1 MAFAYDS
8 VTAISRDNFVKRLT
22 DNIFKENPSWEE
34 LEKRKDFEDGGPN
47 IIEPIIYATG
57 TSESYSGYDVLD
69 TTAEEEF
76 TAASFQRRFYH
87 RAVVISREDELKNS
101 GSNQQV
107 ISLVQAKWKNAE
119 ISLRDKFGTDLYV
132 DGGGTAIDGLADV
145 VSATSTYGGIAVA
158 DFAGWAASVGTIVG
172 NYGLSDISDKIED
185 LTIGTDR
192 PELILMTHNGY
203 RRLRDLAQAQQR
215 FNVDREESIAWI
227 GFRGVRFEGIP
238 CIADQKVPSGEI
250 CFLNFKWFHWRPNRD
265 ENFRF
270 EPFVKPT
277 NQNVH
282 VGHIYS
288 AGNITTSQRR
298 MQGKLTGITE

>member
-145 VSATSTYGGIAVA
+145 VSATS
-158 DFAGWAASVGTIVG
+158 
-172 NYGLSDISDKIED
+172 KI
-185 LTIGTDR
+185 GR
-192 PELILMTHNGY
+192 
-203 RRLRDLAQAQQR
+203 
-215 FNVDREESIAWI
+215 
-227 GFRGVRFEGIP
+227 
-238 CIADQKVPSGEI
+238 
-250 CFLNFKWFHWRPNRD
+250 
-265 ENFRF
+265 
-270 EPFVKPT
+270 
-277 NQNVH
+277 
-282 VGHIYS
+282 
-288 AGNITTSQRR
+288 
-298 MQGKLTGITE
+298 